1 MPRIDSVLSRS
12 AIAYPMAIAV
22 QEWPSG
28 NFMTYKELDSAVT
41 NFASW
46 CQSQQIQNNE
56 VIAIHLPNTKN
67 FLISQFGTF
76 RAGATAARL
85 RWSADAALP
94 CRSSQRSG
102 GAQDLPQARG
112 STPYRCAQAQQCARP
127 SAARCADGQ
136 EKNHR

>member
-67 FLISQFGTF
+67 FLICQFGTF
-76 RAGATAARL
+76 RAGATAAYINFRL
-85 RWSADAALP
+85 SPLEVRRQL
-94 CRSSQRSG
+94 
-102 GAQDLPQARG
+102 L
-112 STPYRCAQAQQCARP
+112 
-127 SAARCADGQ
+127 
-136 EKNHR
+136 